1 MANKKTT
8 NSADVG
14 FEKQLWEAADNLR
27 GSMDASEYKNVI
39 LGLIFLKYI
48 SDSFQ
53 DKYDALVAEGEG
65 FENDKDEYIVENIYC
80 VPSGARWSVIQEAST
95 TPSIGMTIDAAME
108 QIENENPKIGRAH
121 V

>member
-65 FENDKDEYIVENIYC
+65 FENDNDEYIAENI
-80 VPSGARWSVIQEAST
+80 
-95 TPSIGMTIDAAME
+95 
-108 QIENENPKIGRAH
+108 
-121 V
+121 